1 MQELIANGEQGAQ
14 PAVMPTPYVEVF
26 DSHFREWAASACD
39 EWGYPAPKV
48 EFYQGV
54 RKRLTDQTF
63 EWIGYGIEAGLIQE
77 EGLQFNLAD
86 NPAGKGP
93 NKWFSQR
100 SDVDEPQCNW
110 EYYVQ
115 VAFFARLFQPC
126 REATLGLSFEDD
138 LMDLAVRAEGHLL
151 WCIEVKEKAVQLDK
165 LLAELE
171 SHGNG
176 VDLDAPDRGN
186 DPLRKAK
193 YLVKHRPKFF
203 SGVAIGMQRDFEVS
217 YRGARAFKL
226 LKAGPPLD
234 ALREPPPA
242 GR

>member
-1 MQELIANGEQGAQ
+1 MA
-14 PAVMPTPYVEVF
+14 PYIEVF
-26 DSHFREWAASACD
+26 DRHFRKWVAAACV
-39 EWGYPAPKV
+39 EWGYPAPKDD
-48 EFYQGV
+48 FYRRV
-54 RKRLTDQTF
+54 RERLTDSPL

-77 EGLQFNLAD
+77 AGLQFNLAGSA
-86 NPAGKGP
+86 AGKGP
-93 NKWFSQR
+93 YKWFSQR

-115 VAFFARLFQPC
+115 VAFFARLSQPC
-126 REATLGLSFEDD
+126 REATIGLTFEDD
-138 LMDLAVRAEGHLL
+138 LMDLAVRAEGDLL
-151 WCIEVKEKAVQLDK
+151 WCIEVKEQAAQLEK

-171 SHGNG
+171 PHGDG

-217 YRGARAFKL
+217 YRGARAFRL
-226 LKAGPPLD
+226 LEARPPLD

-242 GR
+242 PR